1 MCKMTDLSL
10 RALNRGRVKAFQLSP
25 HLLRNRWLLSSASY
39 RQLHHALPDKMDGA
53 LLPAANFSLSRNNPL
68 HWQMSGI
75 WCDVPL
81 VQIVQHL
88 DGTSQ
93 PESFRGNVRD
103 LANFF
108 CQNMKSGQCFCET
121 MNLWCLLS
129 VVGFVH
135 KQNQNM
141 LTRKPTDF
149 NVFPCSP

>member
-103 LANFF
+103 L
-108 CQNMKSGQCFCET
+108 GQF
-121 MNLWCLLS
+121 LLS
-129 VVGFVH
+129 KHEIRTMFLWDHEFVMSSQCSGFCTQTESEYV
-135 KQNQNM
+135 N
-141 LTRKPTDF
+141 
-149 NVFPCSP
+149 